1 MAEQENKKITV
12 SDFVKKYK
20 QLSSDSLKERLI
32 KSIITRTYVPVLEK
46 KLFLQ
51 VMFDKSLVGE
61 EPNRYVDMFLNSIN
75 ITLAILGMY
84 TKLNFEKTE
93 ENKTTMFEAY
103 DMLAELDLLNVI
115 FNEIPSSELTQISA
129 INEQIMETYY
139 NEHNSTQAFVTK
151 LIDRFA
157 NTFGVLTKG
166 SIDSLSEILN
176 DEEKLNS
183 VIDKLNKDNK
193 LTQIAKRFMK

>member
-1 MAEQENKKITV
+1 MSEQENKKITV

-20 QLSSDSLKERLI
+20 QLSSDSLRERLI

-51 VMFDKSLVGE
+51 VMFDKSLTGE
-61 EPNRYVDMFLNSIN
+61 ESNRHVDMFLNSIN
-75 ITLAILGMY
+75 VTLAIFGMY

-115 FNEIPSSELTQISA
+115 FNEVPSSELTQISA

-139 NEHNSTQAFVTK
+139 NEHNSIQAFATK
-151 LIDRFA
+151 LVDRFA

-176 DEEKLNS
+176 DGEKLNS

>member
-20 QLSSDSLKERLI
+20 QLSSDSLRERLI

-51 VMFDKSLVGE
+51 VMFDKSLTGE
-61 EPNRYVDMFLNSIN
+61 EPNRHVDMFLNSIN
-75 ITLAILGMY
+75 VTLAILGMY

-139 NEHNSTQAFVTK
+139 NEHNSMQVFATK
-151 LIDRFA
+151 LVDRFA

>member
-20 QLSSDSLKERLI
+20 QLSSDSLRERLI
-32 KSIITRTYVPVLEK
+32 KSIIIRTYVPVLEK

-61 EPNRYVDMFLNSIN
+61 ESNRHVDMFLNSIN
-75 ITLAILGMY
+75 VTLAILGMY

-103 DMLAELDLLNVI
+103 DILAELDLLNII

>member
-32 KSIITRTYVPVLEK
+32 KSIIIRTYVPVLEK

-61 EPNRYVDMFLNSIN
+61 EPNRHVDMFLNSIN
-75 ITLAILGMY
+75 VTLAILGMY

-103 DMLAELDLLNVI
+103 DMLAELDLLNII

-139 NEHNSTQAFVTK
+139 NEHNSMQSFATK
-151 LIDRFA
+151 LVDRFA

-166 SIDSLSEILN
+166 SIDSLSDILN

>member
-32 KSIITRTYVPVLEK
+32 KSIIIRTYVPVLEK

-61 EPNRYVDMFLNSIN
+61 EPNRHVDMFLNSIN
-75 ITLAILGMY
+75 VTLAILGMY

-103 DMLAELDLLNVI
+103 DMLAELDLLNII

-139 NEHNSTQAFVTK
+139 NEHNSMQSFATK
-151 LIDRFA
+151 LVDRFA

-166 SIDSLSEILN
+166 SIDSLSDVLN

>member
-1 MAEQENKKITV
+1 MSEQENKKITV

-20 QLSSDSLKERLI
+20 QLSSDSLRERLI

-51 VMFDKSLVGE
+51 VMFDRSLTGE
-61 EPNRYVDMFLNSIN
+61 ESNRHVDMFLNSIN
-75 ITLAILGMY
+75 VTLAILGMY

>member
-32 KSIITRTYVPVLEK
+32 KSIIIRTYVPVLEK

-61 EPNRYVDMFLNSIN
+61 EPNRHVDMFLNSIN
-75 ITLAILGMY
+75 VTLAILGMY

-129 INEQIMETYY
+129 INEQIIETYY
-139 NEHNSTQAFVTK
+139 NEHNSMQSFATK
-151 LIDRFA
+151 LVDRFA

-166 SIDSLSEILN
+166 SIDSLSDILN

-193 LTQIAKRFMK
+193 LNQIAKRFMK

>member
-1 MAEQENKKITV
+1 MAEQENKKITA

-20 QLSSDSLKERLI
+20 QLSSDSLRERLI

-61 EPNRYVDMFLNSIN
+61 ESNRHVDMFLNSIN
-75 ITLAILGMY
+75 VTLAILGMY

-139 NEHNSTQAFVTK
+139 NGHNSIQAFATK
-151 LIDRFA
+151 LVDRFA

>member
-20 QLSSDSLKERLI
+20 QLSSDSLRERLI
-32 KSIITRTYVPVLEK
+32 KSIIIRTYVPVLEK

-51 VMFDKSLVGE
+51 VMFDRSLTGE
-61 EPNRYVDMFLNSIN
+61 ESNRHVDMFLNSIN
-75 ITLAILGMY
+75 VTLAILGMY

-139 NEHNSTQAFVTK
+139 NEHNSIQSFATK
-151 LIDRFA
+151 LVDRFA